1 MKKSVLVTGV
11 SSGIGRGIAKKFL
24 DNGYVLYGT
33 FCSNKAGASEL
44 IDKYGGERVKLF
56 GPFDFTDTAQTSA
69 LLIELKKIKFDAV
82 VCNAGTFSENDDFN
96 NFDLNEFCKTMN
108 CNFYTPMMISIGLK
122 DNIVDGGSIVIVSSN
137 DAYPGAFSSMSYS
150 ISKSALISLMKCLCV
165 NFGKKLVR
173 VNSVA
178 PGAIDTPMN
187 TPEQMEISPYF
198 TPVARV
204 GTPEDVAN
212 VVYFLSSEDASFVN
226 GENITID
233 GGYNDVSI
241 LLKSEADKTLSDMLI
256 NFINDP
262 EFVQVMQKYLSEKN
276 NDN

>member
-11 SSGIGRGIAKKFL
+11 SSGIGKGIAEKFL
-24 DNGYVLYGT
+24 DNGFDLYGT
-33 FCSNKAGASEL
+33 FCSNKEGALEL
-44 IDKYGGERVKLF
+44 VNKYGDERVTLF
-56 GPFDFTDTAQTSA
+56 GPFDFTDTTQTSY
-69 LLIELKKIKFDAV
+69 LLAELKKIKFNAV
-82 VCNAGTFSENDDFN
+82 VCNAGMFSENDDFN
-96 NFDLNEFCKTMN
+96 NFDLAEFSKTMN
-108 CNFYTPMMISIGLK
+108 CNFYTPLMISIGLK
-122 DNIVDGGSIVIVSSN
+122 DNIVDGGSIVIMSSN
-137 DAYPGAFSSMSYS
+137 DAYPGAFSSLSYS

-165 NFGKKLVR
+165 NYGKKQVR

-187 TPEQMEISPYF
+187 TPEQMGISPYF
-198 TPVARV
+198 TPISRV
-204 GTPEDVAN
+204 GTPRDVAN
-212 VVYFLSSEDASFVN
+212 VVYFLSSDEASFVN

-241 LLKSEADKTLSDMLI
+241 LLKSESDKNLSDMLI

-262 EFVQVMQKYLSEKN
+262 EFVCVMKKYLSEKN